1 LKDRWV
7 EGNVDLG
14 LLSESVER
22 FFVENK
28 FDAKLERGSSGF
40 RIEAVNPGFRVK
52 VRIFGVPE
60 DFAVEFVPSKKSRG
74 FSSIGMMLAY
84 VASAFGGG
92 GLVLMDARLQ
102 EAVGAFEELFWDH
115 VDRQVEELRGSAR
128 VKAGE

>member
-1 LKDRWV
+1 LKDQWL
-7 EGNVDLG
+7 ESNVDLG

-28 FDAKLERGSSGF
+28 FDAKLERSGSGF
-40 RIEAVNPGFRVK
+40 RIEAVNPAFRVK
-52 VRIFGVPE
+52 VRIFGVPG

-92 GLVLMDARLQ
+92 GLVLMDTKVQ
-102 EAVGAFEELFWDH
+102 EAVGVFEALFWDY
-115 VDRQVEELRGSAR
+115 VDKQVAELRDSAR
-128 VKAGE
+128 VKAEG